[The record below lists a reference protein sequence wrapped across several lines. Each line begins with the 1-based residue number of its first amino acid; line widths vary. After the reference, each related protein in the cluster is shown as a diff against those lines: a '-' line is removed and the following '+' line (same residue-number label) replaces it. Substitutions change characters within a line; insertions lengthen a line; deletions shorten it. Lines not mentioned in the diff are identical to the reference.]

1 MKKVFSILLT
11 VFFLV
16 GVSTSCKNDFLE
28 VVPKTGLSEATLSNK
43 AGVAYL
49 LIAAYS
55 LMDGVQTNVG
65 SPSSDWQ
72 GSGDNWVYGEV
83 NADNAYK
90 GSISGDQ
97 PEISFIEQKQILPDN
112 THFRGKWRA
121 VYDGVARANDVIQ
134 MVGKVS
140 DMTEAEKTVAI
151 AQARFLRGHY
161 HFEAKKMWNMAPYID
176 DKTYNS
182 ADANSTKVPNDKDIW
197 SNIVDDLKFG
207 YDNLPVRWAGEPGRA
222 TKWAAGAML
231 GKALMFQKKFAEAK
245 VLFDAIVASGQYRLM
260 ERYHD
265 NFRAAT
271 NNNAESI
278 LEVQF
283 SVNDGAAISNNGN
296 RGATLNYPYGGFTT
310 CCGFYQPTQNLVN
323 AFKTD
328 NSGLPLLDDFNTGA
342 DVTNTTLTNIDP
354 RLDWTVGRI
363 GIQYLDWG
371 LMNATYVRD
380 QSYSGP
386 YSPKKNVPYAADI
399 SAGWTGNGNNP
410 RFNANNYRMIR
421 YAHVLLMLAECEVE
435 IGSLDRARTLVN
447 QVRARAANPAGFVAQ
462 PAGQTQPSY
471 RIGTYDAPWTDKAT
485 ATKAVRFE
493 TRLELAMEGH
503 RFFDLV
509 RWGIAAPT
517 LNTYY
522 IVEGTKRA
530 YLRGVQFTANKHEYF
545 PLPLQEILN
554 SALNG
559 APTLKQNP
567 GY

>member
-1 MKKVFSILLT
+1 MKKIFSILLT
-11 VFFLV
+11 VGMIAVF
-16 GVSTSCKNDFLE
+16 STACRDSFLE
-28 VVPKTGLSEATLSNK
+28 VVPKTGLSEATLANRD
-43 AGVAYL
+43 GVRLL
-49 LIAAYS
+49 LIGAYS
-55 LMDGVQTNVG
+55 LLDGVQTNVG
-65 SPSSDWQ
+65 QAPFADWHGSSD
-72 GSGDNWVYGEV
+72 NWIYGEV

-97 PEISFIEQKQILPDN
+97 PEISFIEQKQIQADN
-112 THFRGKWRA
+112 VHFRGKWRA

-134 MVGKVS
+134 MVGKVK
-140 DMTEAEKTVAI
+140 DMTDAEKTSAI

-161 HFEAKKMWNMAPYID
+161 HFEAKKMWNMTPYLD
-176 DKTYNS
+176 DQVYNS
-182 ADANSTKVPNDKDIW
+182 SDINSTKVTNDKDIW
-197 SNIVDDLKFG
+197 ANIETDLKFA
-207 YDNLPVRWAGEPGRA
+207 YDNLPLRWPGDPGRA

-231 GKALMFQKKFAEAK
+231 GKAYMFQKKFSDAK
-245 VLFDAIVASGQYRLM
+245 GIFDAIVASGQYRLM

-265 NFRAAT
+265 NFRSVT

-278 LEVQF
+278 FEVQF

-323 AFKTD
+323 AFKVD
-328 NSGLPLLDDFNTGA
+328 ANGLPLLETFNTGE
-342 DVTNTTLTNIDP
+342 DVTSATTAPLDP

-371 LMNATYVRD
+371 LMNSTYVRD
-380 QSYSGP
+380 QSYAGP
-386 YSPKKNVPYAADI
+386 YSPKKNVPYSTDPA
-399 SAGWTGNGNNP
+399 GNGNNP
-410 RFNANNYRMIR
+410 RFNTNNYRMIR
-421 YAHVLLMLAECEVE
+421 YAHVLLMLAEAEAE
-435 IGSLDRARTLVN
+435 LGNLDRARTLVN
-447 QVRARAANPAGFVAQ
+447 QIRARAATPAGFVQQ
-462 PAGQTQPSY
+462 PANATTPQPNY
-471 RIGTYDAPWTDKAT
+471 RIGQYTEAWANREF
-485 ATKAVRFE
+485 ALRAVRFE

-517 LNTYY
+517 LNAYY
-522 IVEGTKRA
+522 TVEGTKRA